1 MRRTATLALIGLSI
15 AGTATLASAQGIGLS
30 SDQMTRTKDAVLQ
43 GYTPAQPAAQLNATR
58 QPAASLA
65 APIAS
70 PTGASREN
78 IPSAMTSA
86 MTPRAP
92 GSGSGGLTV
101 APSLSGALGTR
112 SASSGEF
119 EPWQTGRGGGGG
131 EFEPWQMGSRGGG
144 EFEPW
149 QMGSRGGGEFEPWQ
163 MRAPLLGFSSALQG
177 SSIEALPPA
186 QSAPQLNR

>member
-1 MRRTATLALIGLSI
+1 MRRTATLALISLSI
-15 AGTATLASAQGIGLS
+15 AGTATLASAQGIGLN
-30 SDQMTRTKDAVLQ
+30 SDQMSRTKDAVLQ
-43 GYTPAQPAAQLNATR
+43 GYAPAQPAPQLNAAR

-65 APIAS
+65 APLAS
-70 PTGASREN
+70 AGASREN

-92 GSGSGGLTV
+92 GSGSAGLTV
-101 APSLSGALGTR
+101 APSLSGALGAR
-112 SASSGEF
+112 ASSGEF

-177 SSIEALPPA
+177 SSVEALPPPQA
-186 QSAPQLNR
+186 APQLNR